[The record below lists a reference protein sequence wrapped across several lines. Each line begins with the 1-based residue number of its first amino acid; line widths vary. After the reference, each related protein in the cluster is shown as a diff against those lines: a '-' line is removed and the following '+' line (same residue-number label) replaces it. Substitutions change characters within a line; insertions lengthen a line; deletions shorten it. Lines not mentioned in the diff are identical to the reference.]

1 MDLSINSWTENV
13 IFNCTLTNDNKSQS
27 QAWLG
32 LQVTSVTPVHLCT
45 SVSVV
50 GNLSDDPRWSS
61 LPNLYVLI
69 MPNRR
74 QQKWWTITSSDN
86 FPLGF
91 SFLPSHSLILN
102 KANCSVASCPTERS
116 TEQRTKDISDQQSMK
131 NFGRSEFGSRTPCSQ
146 AFRWDLCSGQ
156 HFDCSLVR

>member
-1 MDLSINSWTENV
+1 MWFSSY
-13 IFNCTLTNDNKSQS
+13 NKSKS

-32 LQVTSVTPVHLCT
+32 LQVTSVTPVHLNI

-50 GNLSDDPRWSS
+50 GNLSDDPQWSS
-61 LPNLYVLI
+61 PPNIYVLI

-91 SFLPSHSLILN
+91 SFSLSHSLILN
-102 KANCSVASCPTERS
+102 KAKCCVTSCPTERS
-116 TEQRTKDISDQQSMK
+116 TWQRTRNISDKQSMR
-131 NFGRSEFGSRTPCSQ
+131 NFGRSEFGSRTPSSQ

-156 HFDCSLVR
+156 HFDCSLVRYLGVFQVAQW